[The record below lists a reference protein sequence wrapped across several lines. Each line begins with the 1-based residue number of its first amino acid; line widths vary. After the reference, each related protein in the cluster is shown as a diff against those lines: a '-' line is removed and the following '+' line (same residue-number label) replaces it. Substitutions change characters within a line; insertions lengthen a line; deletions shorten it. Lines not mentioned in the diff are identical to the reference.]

1 MFIRLLRIR
10 WRRMRN
16 KTQKH
21 LNFMRMIGCFAPEW
35 GIRGCKKFKDIEREE
50 KVISEGHI
58 GWEKILSDMPF

>member
-1 MFIRLLRIR
+1 
-10 WRRMRN
+10 MRN

-21 LNFMRMIGCFAPEW
+21 LNFMRMIGCSAPDW